1 MREVVEKKRRIG
13 AWSCWTM
20 LLLLLLQVL
29 AFWLLRYCKDSL
41 METRSQGRA
50 GEEAG
55 IPQLMSSI

>member
-20 LLLLLLQVL
+20 LLLLLQVL
-29 AFWLLRYCKDSL
+29 TFSRLRYCNDSL
-41 METRSQGRA
+41 METRGQGCA
-50 GEEAG
+50 GEEVG